1 MLKYWCENANTQVF
15 FLTVFPIPAVL
26 FNQFAIFSDSLI
38 ANKLWG
44 TPCRSYLSILKTIS
58 QEEVVARGIQIKKLV

>member
-1 MLKYWCENANTQVF
+1 LLKYWCENANTQV
-15 FLTVFPIPAVL
+15 LSPDIFPISVVL
-26 FNQFAIFSDSLI
+26 FNQFAIFSDSLM